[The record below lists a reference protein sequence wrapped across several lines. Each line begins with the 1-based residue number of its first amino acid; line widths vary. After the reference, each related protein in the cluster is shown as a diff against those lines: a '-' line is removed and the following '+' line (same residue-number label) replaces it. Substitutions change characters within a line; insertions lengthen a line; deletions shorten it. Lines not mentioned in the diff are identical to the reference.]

1 MQLKLSKMK
10 IDLIT
15 RLIQNLIQISMICVL
30 QNYSFQYLSK
40 CIILEIKKREFQFSY
55 CLILFGSD
63 LCCNYIDIIGW
74 KFFCVKFVP

>member
-15 RLIQNLIQISMICVL
+15 RLIQNFILISMICVP

-40 CIILEIKKREFQFSY
+40 CFILEIKKREF
-55 CLILFGSD
+55 
-63 LCCNYIDIIGW
+63 
-74 KFFCVKFVP
+74 